1 MATSQRASL
10 LPGAEN
16 HRHGRVSGDDGLTK
30 IVRTFHARFGSVK
43 LGGSVTARERLAYV
57 HREGKHAGDAADV
70 EATAG
75 DKEKVIEASDRIRD
89 TARVRRGKTAE
100 RLLATQV
107 IELPMEST
115 AEQRR
120 TCADA
125 FVADWRGRGHQAV
138 AVVHVHGEEH
148 KQPHLHVEIAA
159 RPVDADGSV
168 NRSATRLWAGGHP
181 AVEVKKER
189 ARAADIVNRTCD
201 PDPPYHPGGFRDIGV
216 ERQPRT
222 RIPAGKFREA
232 REEIRDARAAGLR
245 EGLIEATAY
254 AVSDKERGKKREAR
268 VGRTAEIIEFRA
280 AGLPARPSQRARL
293 AFAEPALK
301 AERERADKAEG
312 SLARRDDAARDK
324 AEQEKIAA
332 GQALA
337 DERARA
343 EKAEASAA
351 TLTDEKQKAEGERD
365 GLQDRVRVL
374 EELNK
379 RQTKYVTNWHAN
391 RKVVLPDLATVEG
404 QSAAWT
410 NMWAWDARALK
421 AARDEAGA
429 AVTAATTA
437 EKERDEQRERA
448 EKAERERD
456 GFQGRVHELE
466 ALNRTQT
473 EYVTNWHANRKVVL
487 PNLATVEG
495 QSAAWANMWAWDA
508 RALKAARDEAGAAL
522 TAAATAEKERDEQRE
537 RAEKAERERDGFQGR
552 VHELEALNRTQ
563 TEYVTDWH
571 GDRKVVLPDLAT
583 VEGQSAAWANMR
595 AWQAEEKKRRT
606 DEAAAQAA
614 AKAGI
619 EAALEAALERA
630 EKAEDEK
637 QKAEGRVRELE
648 AGTAS
653 GTEAAAVR
661 EAQPVPDAV
670 PKPLD
675 LPAAW
680 TLPVDE
686 LIKAGDVVAR
696 KAAAKWGG
704 ADSSPTSMPLDGID
718 GVPVLTFTP
727 EHGLLR
733 KKPASWRYEDA
744 GRYAGEAAIEL
755 EQPGFTDRNLDSP
768 NWRAAAEAL
777 SRALVTDA
785 LEDGA
790 ETPRWL
796 EEQFPDLDK
805 KYGPKIRTRKYPGE
819 NPRTY
824 VGEMSGGK
832 PHGAGTTT
840 WKSGDRYEGA
850 FENGHRH
857 GQGVYDFPNG
867 NRYEGAWQE
876 GERAGQ
882 GVMTYADGGRY
893 EGGWRKGKQH
903 GAGIVISP
911 EGEITEGVWEDG
923 KRVEAAAKK
932 TQTRYLGP
940 EL

>member
-43 LGGSVTARERLAYV
+43 LGGSRDRPRPASPTSTARANTPAMPPTWRPPP
-57 HREGKHAGDAADV
+57 
-70 EATAG
+70 ATRRRSSRRRTASG
-75 DKEKVIEASDRIRD
+75 TRPVCGAEKPPSVCWRRRSSSCPWRARRSSAS
-89 TARVRRGKTAE
+89 
-100 RLLATQV
+100 
-107 IELPMEST
+107 
-115 AEQRR
+115 

-168 NRSATRLWAGGHP
+168 DRSATRLWAGGHP

-410 NMWAWDARALK
+410 NMWAWDARALEK
-421 AARDEAGA
+421 ARDEAGA

-448 EKAERERD
+448 EKAED
-456 GFQGRVHELE
+456 RVP
-466 ALNRTQT
+466 AL
-473 EYVTNWHANRKVVL
+473 
-487 PNLATVEG
+487 
-495 QSAAWANMWAWDA
+495 
-508 RALKAARDEAGAAL
+508 
-522 TAAATAEKERDEQRE
+522 EQRAGD
-537 RAEKAERERDGFQGR
+537 AE
-552 VHELEALNRTQ
+552 
-563 TEYVTDWH
+563 
-571 GDRKVVLPDLAT
+571 VL
-583 VEGQSAAWANMR
+583 
-595 AWQAEEKKRRT
+595 
-606 DEAAAQAA
+606 
-614 AKAGI
+614 
-619 EAALEAALERA
+619 
-630 EKAEDEK
+630 
-637 QKAEGRVRELE
+637 VRELE
-648 AGTAS
+648 ARQVQPLPLNEKQREMLVGVCARKRIDGDPVHDARVQLLAFAAHHEERDKAREERKRREAEAKLELEAEKQEQNRDGRGTGEAGGAGRQPDQGADRP
-653 GTEAAAVR
+653 GTEAR
-661 EAQPVPDAV
+661 R
-670 PKPLD
+670 
-675 LPAAW
+675 
-680 TLPVDE
+680 
-686 LIKAGDVVAR
+686 G
-696 KAAAKWGG
+696 GG
-704 ADSSPTSMPLDGID
+704 A
-718 GVPVLTFTP
+718 
-727 EHGLLR
+727 
-733 KKPASWRYEDA
+733 ED
-744 GRYAGEAAIEL
+744 
-755 EQPGFTDRNLDSP
+755 
-768 NWRAAAEAL
+768 
-777 SRALVTDA
+777 
-785 LEDGA
+785 
-790 ETPRWL
+790 
-796 EEQFPDLDK
+796 
-805 KYGPKIRTRKYPGE
+805 
-819 NPRTY
+819 
-824 VGEMSGGK
+824 
-832 PHGAGTTT
+832 HGAGRAERPRAG
-840 WKSGDRYEGA
+840 GDR
-850 FENGHRH
+850 
-857 GQGVYDFPNG
+857 P
-867 NRYEGAWQE
+867 
-876 GERAGQ
+876 
-882 GVMTYADGGRY
+882 
-893 EGGWRKGKQH
+893 EGGPHAVDGNAGGDRGAASPAAREPGGVESRVVAAPDREDAEGLAREHRLVAESGGVETPADRSSDGDGAMVGDNGGGEWAWLLDVGDAGDGPGPRRPAVAEPPPDVVVSGGGKEQQKAPEPPLPAPRTWAPAADLAAARAHVFTPHPYTGRPADHGIDEPLADDQATLREQH
-903 GAGIVISP
+903 KDAVRWKNY
-911 EGEITEGVWEDG
+911 TAKDAVEDG
-923 KRVEAAAKK
+923 RAKIREDGRHATVLWAQRMVDIEAHARKRGIELKPRSRDSDAK
-932 TQTRYLGP
+932 RGRG
-940 EL
+940 EGR

>member
-404 QSAAWT
+404 QSAAWA

-421 AARDEAGA
+421 KARDEAGA

-448 EKAERERD
+448 EKAED
-456 GFQGRVHELE
+456 RVPALE
-466 ALNRTQT
+466 Q
-473 EYVTNWHANRKVVL
+473 
-487 PNLATVEG
+487 
-495 QSAAWANMWAWDA
+495 
-508 RALKAARDEAGAAL
+508 
-522 TAAATAEKERDEQRE
+522 
-537 RAEKAERERDGFQGR
+537 
-552 VHELEALNRTQ
+552 
-563 TEYVTDWH
+563 
-571 GDRKVVLPDLAT
+571 
-583 VEGQSAAWANMR
+583 
-595 AWQAEEKKRRT
+595 
-606 DEAAAQAA
+606 
-614 AKAGI
+614 KAGD
-619 EAALEAALERA
+619 ADVL
-630 EKAEDEK
+630 
-637 QKAEGRVRELE
+637 VRELE
-648 AGTAS
+648 ARSGRSPSRSPKGSARCSWASAPASTSRAIPSTTPGCSCWPSPRATRS
-653 GTEAAAVR
+653 GTRRGRNGSAARRRPSWSWRPNSRSKTATAEEAGGGGGAEQPGGSSSRSPGEAGGCVRRGGAEEERRGGAHARSAREPRPRSCAEGGPHAVDGRPLGRRCDKRHPQPPHARPARSWNPESEEAVAKDRDDARRRWRKEAAALGI
-661 EAQPVPDAV
+661 ELESAPDAIEH
-670 PKPLD
+670 
-675 LPAAW
+675 ASGIA
-680 TLPVDE
+680 
-686 LIKAGDVVAR
+686 
-696 KAAAKWGG
+696 G
-704 ADSSPTSMPLDGID
+704 ADGEGRYGGSSTFHADRLSGLGLRDVRDARETQLLVRPPERRAWLSFLRSGVAAIVFRRFGRRAGEVEEGAGARRPARAIRTRIPMPRTWRR
-718 GVPVLTFTP
+718 PVLT
-727 EHGLLR
+727 
-733 KKPASWRYEDA
+733 
-744 GRYAGEAAIEL
+744 
-755 EQPGFTDRNLDSP
+755 NLSSP
-768 NWRAAAEAL
+768 
-777 SRALVTDA
+777 SR
-785 LEDGA
+785 
-790 ETPRWL
+790 
-796 EEQFPDLDK
+796 
-805 KYGPKIRTRKYPGE
+805 
-819 NPRTY
+819 
-824 VGEMSGGK
+824 
-832 PHGAGTTT
+832 
-840 WKSGDRYEGA
+840 
-850 FENGHRH
+850 
-857 GQGVYDFPNG
+857 
-867 NRYEGAWQE
+867 
-876 GERAGQ
+876 
-882 GVMTYADGGRY
+882 
-893 EGGWRKGKQH
+893 
-903 GAGIVISP
+903 
-911 EGEITEGVWEDG
+911 
-923 KRVEAAAKK
+923 
-932 TQTRYLGP
+932 
-940 EL
+940 